1 MVVEVGTVIVDVVS
15 GAIDVTVVAVEGGA
29 VELIVASAATGI
41 VVAEGLDATDPE
53 QATAKSARTVM
64 KAPRIT
70 TRR

>member
-1 MVVEVGTVIVDVVS
+1 VVVEVGTVIVDVVS
-15 GAIDVTVVAVEGGA
+15 GTIDVTVVAVEGGA
-29 VELIVASAATGI
+29 VELIVVSAATGI

-53 QATAKSARTVM
+53 QATAKSVRTVM